1 MTDCIMGASQKFEN
15 LSFPA
20 VAQAIT
26 LPVLSRARFAE
37 LIGVD
42 EGVVLGW
49 VNKGYLST
57 IRLGKYSLINLEA
70 LRQSCAD
77 KVLS

>member
-1 MTDCIMGASQKFEN
+1 MDSREKMEN
-15 LSFPA
+15 PPFLHL
-20 VAQAIT
+20 AQAIN
-26 LPVLSRARFAE
+26 LPILSRSRFAE

-57 IRLGKYSLINLEA
+57 VRLGKYSLINLEA
-70 LRQSCAD
+70 LRQSCSD

>member
-1 MTDCIMGASQKFEN
+1 MDASGKIEN
-15 LSFPA
+15 INLTGLAPPQ
-20 VAQAIT
+20 VGVP
-26 LPVLSRARFAE
+26 LLSRKKFAD
-37 LIGVD
+37 LIGVN

-57 IRLGKYSLINLEA
+57 VRLGKYSLINVEA

-77 KVLS
+77 KVLR

>member
-1 MTDCIMGASQKFEN
+1 MNSLAENFEKLASPS
-15 LSFPA
+15 L
-20 VAQAIT
+20 VQAIN

-57 IRLGKYSLINLEA
+57 VKLGKYSLINLEA

>member
-1 MTDCIMGASQKFEN
+1 MGVPAEN
-15 LSFPA
+15 LNMSA
-20 VAQAIT
+20 LALQQVT
-26 LPVLSRARFAE
+26 LPILSRKKFAD

-57 IRLGKYSLINLEA
+57 VRLGKYSLINVEA
-70 LRQSCAD
+70 LRQSCAE
-77 KVLS
+77 KVLR

>member
-1 MTDCIMGASQKFEN
+1 MGALVPIEK
-15 LSFPA
+15 LSLPVF
-20 VAQAIT
+20 AQAIT
-26 LPVLSRARFAE
+26 LPVLSRTRFAE

-57 IRLGKYSLINLEA
+57 VRLGKYSLINLEA

>member
-1 MTDCIMGASQKFEN
+1 MGALDRIEN
-15 LSFPA
+15 LPLPLLG
-20 VAQAIT
+20 QALT

-57 IRLGKYSLINLEA
+57 VKLGKYSLINLEA

>member
-1 MTDCIMGASQKFEN
+1 MNSLAENFEKLASP
-15 LSFPA
+15 S
-20 VAQAIT
+20 VAQAIN

-57 IRLGKYSLINLEA
+57 VKLGKYSLINLEA